1 MDHFFIGE
9 AAYFS
14 SHSTTEEAPFVS
26 MTSILAVLASFFPI
40 INFITTLRYT
50 SYQVKEKPAASS
62 DDRLGGMKPKII
74 LFPDISFFPVVRL

>member
-14 SHSTTEEAPFVS
+14 SHSTTEETPFVS

-40 INFITTLRYT
+40 INFITTPRYT
-50 SYQVKEKPAASS
+50 SYKVKEKPTASS
-62 DDRLGGMKPKII
+62 DDRLGGMKQKRI
-74 LFPDISFFPVVRL
+74 LFSDISFLPVVRL